1 MDGNQPHFAV
11 RRTLECATLSKPF
24 VTVVVKEQEQEQET
38 TSSKAEVVV
47 VVAKILARRTF
58 AEEGRRKT
66 LLRAV
71 SG

>member
-1 MDGNQPHFAV
+1 M
-11 RRTLECATLSKPF
+11 CATLSKPF

-38 TSSKAEVVV
+38 TTSKAEVV

-58 AEEGRRKT
+58 AEEGRRKS